1 LKTEIGEHVKPRSQ
15 YADEAVQ
22 LAIAG
27 KWDEA
32 AKLNRVIIESFG
44 ADEETQNRLGKAL
57 SELGKLKDAKAA
69 YEAAL
74 KLNPMNS
81 IAKKNAARI
90 NTLLHQKEGLKV
102 GGTRVDLNLFVEEMG
117 KTIITALEG
126 ASGDIC
132 SKVAAGDV
140 AELRIEGDGIMAE
153 TARGLKLGQLEAKLA
168 RRLIK
173 FMRGGN
179 RYQGGVTSC
188 DGNSVKLI
196 VRETYQDPKFVGK
209 PSFPM
214 RRKRE
219 VEFRPYTKESLLS
232 RGSGVEV
239 FTEDEEEEALVETPA
254 ADDLE
259 EGMHAVE
266 DEVLVDLVGDHPGV
280 MLARQGADQVQL
292 GPAEHLAGGVVR
304 GVQQD
309 QPGLRGECRP
319 QRRLVDREVRKA
331 QHGCTPRGSGQ
342 GDRGG
347 IRVVVRL
354 EHHDL
359 ITRLAQAQDHGSDRF
374 GCPGSDQ
381 DLVGGVDGEPV
392 EPSLVLGNRGQQ
404 LGDTGSRR
412 ILVAPGADRVDGG
425 L

>member
-1 LKTEIGEHVKPRSQ
+1 MHHAAPAQVIRSVALKTETGEHVKPRSQ

-32 AKLNRVIIESFG
+32 AKLNRFIIESFG

-69 YEAAL
+69 YEVAL

-140 AELRIEGDGIMAE
+140 AELRIDGDGIVAE
-153 TARGLKLGQLEAKLA
+153 TSRGVKLGQLEAKMA

-188 DGNSVKLI
+188 DGSTVKLI

-232 RGSGVEV
+232 PGSGVEV

-254 ADDLE
+254 TDDLE

-266 DEVLVDLVGDHPGV
+266 EEAETVDFSEEAETDDDEDED
-280 MLARQGADQVQL
+280 
-292 GPAEHLAGGVVR
+292 E
-304 GVQQD
+304 
-309 QPGLRGECRP
+309 
-319 QRRLVDREVRKA
+319 
-331 QHGCTPRGSGQ
+331 
-342 GDRGG
+342 
-347 IRVVVRL
+347 
-354 EHHDL
+354 
-359 ITRLAQAQDHGSDRF
+359 
-374 GCPGSDQ
+374 
-381 DLVGGVDGEPV
+381 
-392 EPSLVLGNRGQQ
+392 N
-404 LGDTGSRR
+404 
-412 ILVAPGADRVDGG
+412 
-425 L
+425 

>member
-1 LKTEIGEHVKPRSQ
+1 LKTETGEHLKPKSQ

-32 AKLNRVIIESFG
+32 VKHNRLIVESFG

-81 IAKKNAARI
+81 IAKKNAARL

-117 KTIITALEG
+117 KTVITTLEG
-126 ASGDIC
+126 AAPDIC

-140 AELRIEGDGIMAE
+140 AELNIDDDGIVAE
-153 TARGLKLGQLEAKLA
+153 TSRGVRLGVLEAKLA

-179 RYQGGVTSC
+179 RYQGGVTAC
-188 DGNSVKLI
+188 DGSTVKLI
-196 VRETYQDPKFVGK
+196 VRETYQDPKFAGK

-232 RGSGVEV
+232 RDTAI
-239 FTEDEEEEALVETPA
+239 FTGEDEEEETLVATPVT
-254 ADDLE
+254 DELE

-266 DEVLVDLVGDHPGV
+266 DDE
-280 MLARQGADQVQL
+280 A
-292 GPAEHLAGGVVR
+292 
-304 GVQQD
+304 
-309 QPGLRGECRP
+309 
-319 QRRLVDREVRKA
+319 
-331 QHGCTPRGSGQ
+331 
-342 GDRGG
+342 
-347 IRVVVRL
+347 
-354 EHHDL
+354 
-359 ITRLAQAQDHGSDRF
+359 
-374 GCPGSDQ
+374 
-381 DLVGGVDGEPV
+381 EPV
-392 EPSLVLGNRGQQ
+392 DFSADADAD
-404 LGDTGSRR
+404 GDNDDEDES
-412 ILVAPGADRVDGG
+412 
-425 L
+425 

>member
-1 LKTEIGEHVKPRSQ
+1 LKTEAGEHLKPRSQ
-15 YADEAVQ
+15 YTDEAVQ

-27 KWDEA
+27 KWDDA
-32 AKLNRVIIESFG
+32 VKLNRFIVESFG

-69 YEAAL
+69 YEVAL
-74 KLNPMNS
+74 KLNPMNT

-126 ASGDIC
+126 ASADIC

-140 AELRIEGDGIMAE
+140 AELKVDGDSIVAE
-153 TARGLKLGQLEAKLA
+153 TSRGVKLGTLEAKLA

-179 RYQGGVTSC
+179 RYQGGVTAC
-188 DGNSVKLI
+188 DGNTVKLI
-196 VRETYQDPKFVGK
+196 VRETYQDPKFAGK

-219 VEFRPYTKESLLS
+219 VEFRPYTKESLLA

-239 FTEDEEEEALVETPA
+239 FTDDEEEDTLVETPA
-254 ADDLE
+254 SDDLE

-266 DEVLVDLVGDHPGV
+266 DEAETIDFSEDADADGD
-280 MLARQGADQVQL
+280 D
-292 GPAEHLAGGVVR
+292 E
-304 GVQQD
+304 D
-309 QPGLRGECRP
+309 E
-319 QRRLVDREVRKA
+319 DE
-331 QHGCTPRGSGQ
+331 S
-342 GDRGG
+342 
-347 IRVVVRL
+347 
-354 EHHDL
+354 
-359 ITRLAQAQDHGSDRF
+359 
-374 GCPGSDQ
+374 
-381 DLVGGVDGEPV
+381 
-392 EPSLVLGNRGQQ
+392 
-404 LGDTGSRR
+404 
-412 ILVAPGADRVDGG
+412 
-425 L
+425 